1 MKFGPVPLEDAEG
14 ALLAHSLRL
23 GRTVFRKGRMLS
35 AADLAMLA
43 EAGVEAVAA
52 ARFEPGDM
60 DEDSAAAAVA
70 AAVAG
75 EGLEAAAPFTGR
87 VNLFASE
94 RGVLTVEAARVDRL
108 NLLDESITLATL
120 PPFSLVQRRQ
130 MVATVKII
138 PFAAPAGAVRR
149 VEGPLLALHPL
160 RPKRAAL
167 IQTGL
172 PGVKP
177 GVLDKT
183 VGITRRRIEALDGVL
198 VGERRVAHE
207 EAALAQAIAES
218 LEAGPDIL
226 LIAGA
231 SAIVDRR
238 DVLPAAIEAAGG
250 EVEHFGM
257 PVDPGNLLL
266 VGRVGA
272 APVIGLPGCARSPKA
287 NGFDWVLQR
296 LAAGLEVGRR
306 EIMSM
311 GVGGLL
317 IDIPDRPQ
325 PRQRRRAAAAP
336 ARLPRIAALVLAAG
350 QSRRMGPENK
360 LLAEMDGAAMLQR
373 ALEAARASQAA
384 ALLVVTG
391 HERERIEAA
400 VAAPTVHNP
409 DYAEGL
415 STSLRA
421 GIAALPEDIDGA
433 VVLLGDMPFV
443 SAAHIDRLIAAFN
456 PLEGRSICVPTF
468 NGKRGNPVL
477 WGRELFAQM
486 GGVSG
491 DVGAKHLI
499 GANGGL
505 LVEVPMPDAG
515 VLRDIDTPASLAEAR
530 SGRVVSP

>member
-1 MKFGPVPLEDAEG
+1 MKFGPMPLGVAEG
-14 ALLAHSLRL
+14 ALLAHSIRVEQ
-23 GRTVFRKGRMLS
+23 TVFRKGRLLS
-35 AADLAMLA
+35 AADLALLA
-43 EAGVEAVAA
+43 EAGVEEVTA

-60 DEDSAAAAVA
+60 EEDDAAAAVA

-75 EGLEAAAPFTGR
+75 DGLEVAAPFTGR
-87 VNLFASE
+87 VNLFAAA
-94 RGVLTVEAARVDRL
+94 RGVLTVEAGQVDRL

-120 PPFSLVQRRQ
+120 PPYSLVEHRQ

-138 PFAAPAGAVRR
+138 PFAAPEETIRR
-149 VEGPLLALHPL
+149 IEGPLLALHPL
-160 RPKRAAL
+160 RPKRVAL
-167 IQTGL
+167 IQTEL
-172 PGVKP
+172 PGLKP
-177 GVLDKT
+177 SVLDKT
-183 VGITRRRIEALDGVL
+183 VAITRQRIEALDGEL
-198 VGERRVAHE
+198 ISDRRSAHE
-207 EAALAQAIAES
+207 KTALTRAIAAS
-218 LEAGPDIL
+218 LRQKPDIL

-250 EVEHFGM
+250 TVEHFGM

-266 VGRVGA
+266 VGRIGA
-272 APVIGLPGCARSPKA
+272 APVVGLPGCARSPKP

-296 LAAGLEVGRR
+296 LAAGFEVGRR
-306 EIMSM
+306 DIMSM

-325 PRQRRRAAAAP
+325 PRLRGRAAGEP
-336 ARLPRIAALVLAAG
+336 ARLPRIAAVVLAAG
-350 QSRRMGPENK
+350 QSRRMGAANK
-360 LLAEMDGAAMLQR
+360 LLAEVNGAAMLDR

-384 ALLVVTG
+384 SVLVVTG
-391 HERERIEAA
+391 HERERIEAV

-409 DYAEGL
+409 DYADGL
-415 STSLRA
+415 STSLRV
-421 GIAALPEDIDGA
+421 GIAALPEDVDGA

-477 WGRELFAQM
+477 WGRDLFADLRH
-486 GGVSG
+486 VSG
-491 DVGAKHLI
+491 DVGARHLI
-499 GANGGL
+499 GANGNL

-515 VLRDIDTPASLAEAR
+515 VLCDIDTPASLAEVR
-530 SGRVVSP
+530 SS

>member
-1 MKFGPVPLEDAEG
+1 MKFGPMPLADAEG
-14 ALLAHSLRL
+14 ALLAHSIRL
-23 GRTVFRKGRMLS
+23 EGAVFRKGRLLS
-35 AADLAMLA
+35 AADLAVLA
-43 EAGVEAVAA
+43 QAGVAEVTA

-60 DEDSAAAAVA
+60 DEDSAAAAIA

-75 EGLEAAAPFTGR
+75 EGLEVAAPFTGR

-108 NLLDESITLATL
+108 NLRDESITLATL
-120 PPFSLVQRRQ
+120 PPFSLVERRQ

-138 PFAAPAGAVRR
+138 PFAAPEEAVGRI
-149 VEGPLLALHPL
+149 EGPLLALHPL
-160 RPKRAAL
+160 RPRRVAL
-167 IQTGL
+167 IQTEL
-172 PGVKP
+172 PSVKAS
-177 GVLDKT
+177 VLDKT
-183 VGITRRRIEALDGVL
+183 VEITRARVEALNGAL
-198 VGERRVAHE
+198 IGERRAAHE
-207 EAALAQAIAES
+207 EAPLAQAIGKS
-218 LEAGPDIL
+218 LGERPDIL

-250 EVEHFGM
+250 AVEHFGM
-257 PVDPGNLLL
+257 PVDPGNLILL
-266 VGRVGA
+266 GRIGTM
-272 APVIGLPGCARSPKA
+272 PVIGLPGCARSPKA

-317 IDIPDRPQ
+317 VDIPTRPQ
-325 PRQRRRAAAAP
+325 PRQRSRVPEPP
-336 ARLPRIAALVLAAG
+336 ARLPRIAAVVLAAG
-350 QSRRMGPENK
+350 QSRRMGPANK
-360 LLAEMDGAAMLQR
+360 LLAEVDGAAMLQR
-373 ALEAARASQAA
+373 ALAAARASQAA
-384 ALLVVTG
+384 SVLVVTG
-391 HERERIEAA
+391 HERARIEAA
-400 VAAPTVHNP
+400 VEAPTVHNP

-443 SAAHIDRLIAAFN
+443 SAGHIDRLIAAFN

-477 WGRELFAQM
+477 WGRELFADM
-486 GGVSG
+486 RGVSG

-499 GANGGL
+499 GMNGDL

-515 VLRDIDTPASLAEAR
+515 VLRDVDTPTALAEAR
-530 SGRVVSP
+530 SG

>member
-1 MKFGPVPLEDAEG
+1 MKFGPLPLKDAEG
-14 ALLAHSLRL
+14 ALLAHSIRL
-23 GRTVFRKGRMLS
+23 ERAVFRKGRLLS
-35 AADLAMLA
+35 AADLAALA
-43 EAGVEAVAA
+43 GAGVEEVTA

-60 DEDSAAAAVA
+60 DEDSAAAAIA

-75 EGLEAAAPFTGR
+75 EGLEIAAPFTGR

-94 RGVLTVEAARVDRL
+94 RGVLTVEAGLVDRL

-120 PPFSLVQRRQ
+120 PPYSLVERRQ
-130 MVATVKII
+130 MVATVKVI
-138 PFAAPAGAVRR
+138 PFAAPEEAVRR
-149 VEGPLLALHPL
+149 IEGPLLALHPL
-160 RPKRAAL
+160 RPRRVAL
-167 IQTGL
+167 IQTEL
-172 PGVKP
+172 PSVKAS
-177 GVLDKT
+177 VLDKT
-183 VGITRRRIEALDGVL
+183 VGITRARVEALNGAL
-198 VGERRVAHE
+198 IGERRAAHE
-207 EAALAQAIAES
+207 EAALAQAIGKS
-218 LEAGPDIL
+218 LDERPDIL

-250 EVEHFGM
+250 AVEHFGM
-257 PVDPGNLLL
+257 PVDPGNLILL
-266 VGRVGA
+266 GRIGTV
-272 APVIGLPGCARSPKA
+272 PVIGLPGCARSPKA

-317 IDIPDRPQ
+317 VDIPTRPQ
-325 PRQRRRAAAAP
+325 PRTRNRPAAEEP

-350 QSRRMGPENK
+350 QSRRMGPANK
-360 LLAEMDGAAMLQR
+360 LLAEVDGAAMLGR

-384 ALLVVTG
+384 SLLVVTG

-400 VAAPTVHNP
+400 VDAPTVHNP
-409 DYAEGL
+409 DYGEGL

-477 WGRELFAQM
+477 WGRELFAEM
-486 GGVSG
+486 GGISG

-499 GANGGL
+499 GAYGDL

-515 VLRDIDTPASLAEAR
+515 VLRDVDTPASLAEAR
-530 SGRVVSP
+530 SG

>member
-1 MKFGPVPLEDAEG
+1 MKFGPVPLKDAEG
-14 ALLAHSLRL
+14 ALLAHSIRVE
-23 GRTVFRKGRMLS
+23 GAVFRKGRLLS
-35 AADLAMLA
+35 AADLAALA
-43 EAGVEAVAA
+43 QAGVEEVTA

-60 DEDSAAAAVA
+60 DEDSAAAAIA

-75 EGLEAAAPFTGR
+75 EGLEVAAPFTGR
-87 VNLFASE
+87 VNLFAPE
-94 RGVLTVEAARVDRL
+94 RGVLTVEAAQVDRL

-120 PPFSLVQRRQ
+120 PPWSLVERRQ
-130 MVATVKII
+130 MVATVKVI
-138 PFAAPAGAVRR
+138 PFAAPEDAVRR
-149 VEGPLLALHPL
+149 IEGPLLALHPL
-160 RPKRAAL
+160 RPRRVAL
-167 IQTGL
+167 IQTEL
-172 PGVKP
+172 PSVKP
-177 GVLDKT
+177 SVLDKT
-183 VGITRRRIEALDGVL
+183 VGITRARVEALNGAL
-198 VGERRVAHE
+198 IGERRAAHE
-207 EAALAQAIAES
+207 ESALAGAIGAS
-218 LEAGPDIL
+218 LGERPDIL

-250 EVEHFGM
+250 AVEHFGM
-257 PVDPGNLLL
+257 PVDPGNLILL
-266 VGRVGA
+266 GRVGA
-272 APVIGLPGCARSPKA
+272 VPVIGLPGCARSPKA

-317 IDIPDRPQ
+317 VDIPDRPQ
-325 PRQRRRAAAAP
+325 PRQRRRAEP

-350 QSRRMGPENK
+350 QSRRMGPANK
-360 LLAEMDGAAMLQR
+360 LLAEVDGAAMLGR

-384 ALLVVTG
+384 SLLVVTG
-391 HERERIEAA
+391 HDRERIEAA
-400 VAAPTVHNP
+400 VDAPTVHNP

-477 WGRELFAQM
+477 WGRELFAEM
-486 GGVSG
+486 GSVSG

-499 GANGGL
+499 GANGDL
-505 LVEVPMPDAG
+505 LVEVPMPDEG
-515 VLRDIDTPASLAEAR
+515 VLHDVDTPASLAKAR
-530 SGRVVSP
+530 SG

>member
-1 MKFGPVPLEDAEG
+1 MKFGPIPLEEAEG
-14 ALLAHSLRL
+14 ALLAHSVRL
-23 GRTVFRKGRMLS
+23 ERAVFRKGRLLS
-35 AADLAMLA
+35 AADLAVLA
-43 EAGVEAVAA
+43 EAGIETVTA

-60 DEDSAAAAVA
+60 DEDSAAAAIA

-75 EGLEAAAPFTGR
+75 EGLEVAAPFTGR
-87 VNLFASE
+87 VNLFASG
-94 RGVLTVEAARVDRL
+94 RGVLTVEAGLVDRL

-120 PPFSLVQRRQ
+120 PPYSLVERRQ
-130 MVATVKII
+130 MVATVKVI
-138 PFAAPAGAVRR
+138 PFAAPEVAVRR
-149 VEGPLLALHPL
+149 IEGPLLALHPL
-160 RPKRAAL
+160 RAKRVAL
-167 IQTGL
+167 IQTEL
-172 PGVKP
+172 PSVKAS
-177 GVLDKT
+177 VLDKT
-183 VGITRRRIEALDGVL
+183 VEITRARVEALSGAL
-198 VGERRVAHE
+198 TGERRAAHE
-207 EAALAQAIAES
+207 EAALAQAIAKS
-218 LEAGPDIL
+218 LDERPDIL

-250 EVEHFGM
+250 AVEHFGM
-257 PVDPGNLLL
+257 PVDPGNLILL
-266 VGRVGA
+266 GRIGA
-272 APVIGLPGCARSPKA
+272 VPVIGLPGCARSPKA

-317 IDIPDRPQ
+317 VDIPTRPQ
-325 PRQRRRAAAAP
+325 PRQRSRAPEEP

-350 QSRRMGPENK
+350 QSRRMGPANK
-360 LLAEMDGAAMLQR
+360 LLAEVDGAAMLQR

-384 ALLVVTG
+384 SLLVVTG

-400 VAAPTVHNP
+400 VDAPTVHNP
-409 DYAEGL
+409 DYGEGL

-477 WGRELFAQM
+477 WGRELFAEM
-486 GGVSG
+486 GGISG

-499 GANGGL
+499 GANGDL
-505 LVEVPMPDAG
+505 LVEVPMPDEG
-515 VLRDIDTPASLAEAR
+515 VLHDVDTPASLAEIR
-530 SGRVVSP
+530 SG